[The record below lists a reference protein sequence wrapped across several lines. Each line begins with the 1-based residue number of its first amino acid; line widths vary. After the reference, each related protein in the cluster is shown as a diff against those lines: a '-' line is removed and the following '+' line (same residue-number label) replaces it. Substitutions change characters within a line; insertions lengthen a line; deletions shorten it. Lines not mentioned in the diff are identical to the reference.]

1 MSYCLHPSHP
11 LISLHQKN
19 ITYIADISYS
29 VSRVQLCNVFPTLFF
44 ILPTNENLPPINN
57 ITYIDMTTLVGLVDD
72 RYHWNSNTLSPASQ
86 RNSRPWAGVEVE
98 GRWPSKCSSHDI
110 RPKHAHNPLSAP
122 LYDIDV
128 LDYVAIEPWCWYGAG
143 GGCHG
148 YDHDLVV
155 CCSSNS

>member
-1 MSYCLHPSHP
+1 M
-11 LISLHQKN
+11 IDT
-19 ITYIADISYS
+19 IGIVI
-29 VSRVQLCNVFPTLFF
+29 LCRQHRRET
-44 ILPTNENLPPINN
+44 
-57 ITYIDMTTLVGLVDD
+57 VG
-72 RYHWNSNTLSPASQ
+72 RGPA
-86 RNSRPWAGVEVE
+86 AGVEVE